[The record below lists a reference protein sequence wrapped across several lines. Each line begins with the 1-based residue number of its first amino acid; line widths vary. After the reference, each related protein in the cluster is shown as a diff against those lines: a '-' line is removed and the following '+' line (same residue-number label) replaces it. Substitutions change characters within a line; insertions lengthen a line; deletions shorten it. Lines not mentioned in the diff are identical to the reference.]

1 MSKHVGRM
9 PRTVIGS
16 SCFPPEP
23 GRYIRSR
30 RETGPRSSRSRGRR
44 RCIHHG
50 FVHQFLDLVLLE
62 SVHQFFGLVGGAELA
77 GLLGL
82 VYVYLQYR

>member
-1 MSKHVGRM
+1 
-9 PRTVIGS
+9 
-16 SCFPPEP
+16 
-23 GRYIRSR
+23 
-30 RETGPRSSRSRGRR
+30 
-44 RCIHHG
+44 
-50 FVHQFLDLVLLE
+50 VLLE